1 MDIITVPQ
9 KVYDQME
16 ELKDKQGFVSNV
28 FDLISTIYCH
38 DLHEWLYSSNQ
49 VNAEQSK
56 WREKQFIKYFYGE
69 LEIKPE
75 EPKLYNVYYK
85 IGSSMHGDWDVYI
98 GMQWFQGRTGITTA
112 DNEERFWKEKF
123 TMSDIKGFELAAEV
137 KFPESALH
145 EIEDD

>member
-56 WREKQFIKYFYGE
+56 WREK
-69 LEIKPE
+69 
-75 EPKLYNVYYK
+75 
-85 IGSSMHGDWDVYI
+85 
-98 GMQWFQGRTGITTA
+98 
-112 DNEERFWKEKF
+112 
-123 TMSDIKGFELAAEV
+123 
-137 KFPESALH
+137 
-145 EIEDD
+145 